1 MSSNLKNRKYHK
13 KTIKNTYNLRG
24 GKNFIDFLFNLSDKE
39 KKDGCDKDT
48 DNNYD
53 NDDND
58 DNKESKNIREGLKY
72 TDNILKKW
80 IENTGQENG
89 MTLYFANATK
99 KEPESTVTQNWV
111 EGFHGNILQNETQI
125 ELNDYIKDRLNDEK
139 EINQKCLEELNSKKD
154 NGCIEALNKIQINDF
169 DSIRNRVEINNK
181 INTNLLNLI
190 QSNKILL
197 QQEEKELERKVEEM
211 RQNIENKKKKIQEHS
226 ENISKLLNKNT
237 NYNQII
243 KSYISSNPDYNELKS
258 TNSETFIIDD
268 TLMNYVVF
276 ALNYKEDSSL
286 NEINSE

>member
-1 MSSNLKNRKYHK
+1 MSSNFKNRKYHK
-13 KTIKNTYNLRG
+13 KTVKNTYNLKG

-39 KKDGCDKDT
+39 TKDGCDKDT

-53 NDDND
+53 NDDN
-58 DNKESKNIREGLKY
+58 KESQIIKETLKY

-80 IENTGQENG
+80 VENTDQENG

-99 KEPESTVTQNWV
+99 KESERTGTQNWV

-125 ELNDYIKDRLNDEK
+125 ELNDYIKDRLNNEK
-139 EINQKCLEELNSKKD
+139 EINKKCLEELNSKKD
-154 NGCIEALNKIQINDF
+154 NGCIEALNEIQINDF
-169 DSIRNRVEINNK
+169 DSIRERVEINNK

-197 QQEEKELERKVEEM
+197 EQEEKELERKVEEM
-211 RQNIENKKKKIQEHS
+211 KQNIENKKKKIQEHS
-226 ENISKLLNKNT
+226 ENISKLLNKNS

-258 TNSETFIIDD
+258 TTSETFTIDD
-268 TLMNYVVF
+268 TLMNYVIF
-276 ALNYKEDSSL
+276 ALKYKKDSSL